1 MQAPLLPAALG
12 PRSFVL
18 PRDCTKP
25 TPAQLL
31 EQQAQISR
39 AMQALQL
46 QQARRQQTNA
56 RHEGARNIAAVVAT
70 SLFSGTHLVA
80 GDVEGA
86 YGRGEGGGG
95 ATVGAATASAIRGGH
110 GSQSARGS
118 LRHAPA
124 AATATEGSYTA
135 RSDWNRTPAAPARP
149 RVTSLDELDASGV
162 DALSPRR
169 RLNHWSRRVD
179 RRQRAADGSG
189 ATVSLHSP
197 SYHEDAEAEAMM
209 SATSVADDDDPFPI
223 SSRRGGN
230 DAGESGEQPSS
241 LQESL
246 RSYTGQ
252 WWVRLHNS
260 ENKANTS
267 PYYVGN
273 RSLYY
278 DYGHH
283 KPAAAAVP
291 VSGVE
296 ESKEASATPTL
307 TATHPQQQHLPRI
320 ILPSATAASAQ
331 ASSSRHA
338 NSAAQRQP
346 APPLRKLIHSSPLD
360 DPVDLPPAAAA
371 PAAMSTLRSLLCSAP
386 AGSAAR
392 QAAATHAATLAASGP
407 RVLGTRHKS
416 SRFGPAH
423 KHKERLQHIL
433 HDNGTQDGGGDNS
446 SSTARHELKP
456 HEAATLTP
464 AWSHNPNLLVW
475 KRRPSTMTLKDPP
488 QQQQRQSDAAAA
500 GAAPHHTAYD
510 AELSRVRAIRSATRS
525 ARHTRFQY
533 DAVSELHGFLS
544 QKNIKALLK
553 ATNYNR
559 RELYVIFCRFK
570 ALCALSP
577 SPHGI
582 DQRTFKTGVARLAVE
597 DDRFV
602 ERVYALVDDDASGA
616 VEFGEFL
623 HAMAALE
630 KGELEAKVRFFF
642 SVYDLDGDGMIGRQD
657 LSTMFHSSSMLDDD
671 ATTEEVV
678 QTFVERVFTALGAK
692 ESGDKITFDDVM
704 KYMKHEG
711 EKEDVWDLFGR
722 SMLQDLGARPG
733 Q

>member
-1 MQAPLLPAALG
+1 
-12 PRSFVL
+12 
-18 PRDCTKP
+18 
-25 TPAQLL
+25 
-31 EQQAQISR
+31 
-39 AMQALQL
+39 
-46 QQARRQQTNA
+46 
-56 RHEGARNIAAVVAT
+56 
-70 SLFSGTHLVA
+70 
-80 GDVEGA
+80 
-86 YGRGEGGGG
+86 
-95 ATVGAATASAIRGGH
+95 
-110 GSQSARGS
+110 
-118 LRHAPA
+118 
-124 AATATEGSYTA
+124 
-135 RSDWNRTPAAPARP
+135 
-149 RVTSLDELDASGV
+149 
-162 DALSPRR
+162 
-169 RLNHWSRRVD
+169 VD
-179 RRQRAADGSG
+179 RRQRAADGTG
-189 ATVSLHSP
+189 ATVSLHSS
-197 SYHEDAEAEAMM
+197 SYHDDAETQAMM
-209 SATSVADDDDPFPI
+209 AAASAADDDDPFPI

-230 DAGESGEQPSS
+230 DAGEHGEPSS

-260 ENKANTS
+260 ENKVNTS

-278 DYGHH
+278 DYGH
-283 KPAAAAVP
+283 KPAAI
-291 VSGVE
+291 GVE
-296 ESKEASATPTL
+296 ESKEASATT
-307 TATHPQQQHLPRI
+307 TTRPQQQHLPRI
-320 ILPSATAASAQ
+320 ILPSAAAAVVQ
-331 ASSSRHA
+331 A
-338 NSAAQRQP
+338 NSTNSAVNTGQRQP

-360 DPVDLPPAAAA
+360 DPVDPPPSTAA

-386 AGSAAR
+386 AGSAALH
-392 QAAATHAATLAASGP
+392 AAATHAATLAASGP

-433 HDNGTQDGGGDNS
+433 HDNGSHDGGGVDNS

-488 QQQQRQSDAAAA
+488 PLQRQSDAAAA

-678 QTFVERVFTALGAK
+678 QTFVERVFTALGAE

-722 SMLQDLGARPG
+722 SMLQDFGARPG